1 MKDNKDEEKTLF
13 QAIDAVDD
21 KFLMETLKD
30 MEKRKNQNHKQQL
43 KFKQMTPMVKA
54 ATIALICFLTLG
66 ISVSVAAAT
75 SKTFRQWI
83 QKTFMSQTIYKVT
96 QTKDV
101 SDHKKTQKIVL
112 KDNMEIKQ
120 GHNQSFI
127 CQYHYEGKYDVE
139 VTDKVYT
146 IEGNHLKELKP
157 EKKWFHGIYNGRKFS
172 FQYAVIRGEIYVYNV
187 KGNISDIF
195 WKVWDEDMIYVSLYH
210 MNKKDD
216 IIQKE
221 CIAKLNLKTRKET
234 KQPEIS
240 GYAHNEEICFI
251 GKDKI
256 VAMGN
261 PVMTKNSEYN
271 VWNKINLK
279 TAKATKQWDDRSKEE
294 QYSNN
299 EWYVYKEKKGKLHL
313 KHLAYETSID
323 IPDVKTVHIIDDAGD
338 YALFDDDQGND
349 YLCNLRNKTYKK
361 FILPKKFRD
370 DTQMYLAGKEKKM
383 LVQHEKEIYLIDI
396 SDMYK
401 NIQPRK

>member
-30 MEKRKNQNHKQQL
+30 MEKRKNKNHKQQL

-101 SDHKKTQKIVL
+101 SDHKKNQKIVL

-195 WKVWDEDMIYVSLYH
+195 WKVWDEDTIYVSLHH

-221 CIAKLNLKTRKET
+221 CIAKLNLKTGKET
-234 KQPEIS
+234 KQPGIS

-338 YALFDDDQGND
+338 YVLFDDDQGND

-383 LVQHEKEIYLIDI
+383 LVQHGKEIYLIDI

>member
-101 SDHKKTQKIVL
+101 SDHKKNQKIVL

-195 WKVWDEDMIYVSLYH
+195 WKVWDEDTIYVSLYH

-221 CIAKLNLKTRKET
+221 CIAKLNLKTGKVT
-234 KQPEIS
+234 KQPGIS

-279 TAKATKQWDDRSKEE
+279 TAKAIKQWDDRSKEE

-338 YALFDDDQGND
+338 YVLFDDDQGND

-383 LVQHEKEIYLIDI
+383 LVQHGKEIYLIDI

>member
-101 SDHKKTQKIVL
+101 SDHKKNQKIVL

-157 EKKWFHGIYNGRKFS
+157 DSLTVHTLAIKKASTLINDSQGALDKLRTYNIEDFMKISADAADYLGMKPYYLYRQKNMLS
-172 FQYAVIRGEIYVYNV
+172 NLENIGYAL
-187 KGNISDIF
+187 
-195 WKVWDEDMIYVSLYH
+195 EDKISLYNIAI
-210 MNKKDD
+210 MEEKQTIIAFGSGSVSKFTYPEENRIERVSNIKDVKLYID
-216 IIQKE
+216 NVEQV
-221 CIAKLNLKTRKET
+221 IAKKNKE
-234 KQPEIS
+234 
-240 GYAHNEEICFI
+240 
-251 GKDKI
+251 
-256 VAMGN
+256 V
-261 PVMTKNSEYN
+261 
-271 VWNKINLK
+271 
-279 TAKATKQWDDRSKEE
+279 
-294 QYSNN
+294 
-299 EWYVYKEKKGKLHL
+299 EKW
-313 KHLAYETSID
+313 I
-323 IPDVKTVHIIDDAGD
+323 
-338 YALFDDDQGND
+338 
-349 YLCNLRNKTYKK
+349 
-361 FILPKKFRD
+361 
-370 DTQMYLAGKEKKM
+370 
-383 LVQHEKEIYLIDI
+383 
-396 SDMYK
+396 
-401 NIQPRK
+401 

>member
-195 WKVWDEDMIYVSLYH
+195 WKVWDEDTIYVSLYH

-221 CIAKLNLKTRKET
+221 CIAKLNLKT
-234 KQPEIS
+234 
-240 GYAHNEEICFI
+240 
-251 GKDKI
+251 
-256 VAMGN
+256 
-261 PVMTKNSEYN
+261 
-271 VWNKINLK
+271 
-279 TAKATKQWDDRSKEE
+279 
-294 QYSNN
+294 
-299 EWYVYKEKKGKLHL
+299 
-313 KHLAYETSID
+313 
-323 IPDVKTVHIIDDAGD
+323 
-338 YALFDDDQGND
+338 
-349 YLCNLRNKTYKK
+349 
-361 FILPKKFRD
+361 
-370 DTQMYLAGKEKKM
+370 
-383 LVQHEKEIYLIDI
+383 
-396 SDMYK
+396 
-401 NIQPRK
+401 

>member
-30 MEKRKNQNHKQQL
+30 MEKRKNKNHKQQL

-101 SDHKKTQKIVL
+101 SDHKKNQKIVL

-195 WKVWDEDMIYVSLYH
+195 WKVWDEDTIYVSLYH

-221 CIAKLNLKTRKET
+221 CIAKLNLKTGKET
-234 KQPEIS
+234 KQPGIS

-338 YALFDDDQGND
+338 YVLFDDDQGND

-383 LVQHEKEIYLIDI
+383 LVQHGKEIYLIDI

>member
-101 SDHKKTQKIVL
+101 SDHKKNQKIVL

-127 CQYHYEGKYDVE
+127 CQ
-139 VTDKVYT
+139 
-146 IEGNHLKELKP
+146 
-157 EKKWFHGIYNGRKFS
+157 
-172 FQYAVIRGEIYVYNV
+172 
-187 KGNISDIF
+187 GNISDIF
-195 WKVWDEDMIYVSLYH
+195 WKVWDEDTIYVSLYH

-221 CIAKLNLKTRKET
+221 CIAKLNLKTGKVTKITDDTKICNMEMSPDGEWILLNYRSKGYWSALNLKTGKET
-234 KQPEIS
+234 KQPGIS

-279 TAKATKQWDDRSKEE
+279 TAKAIKQWDDRSKEE

-338 YALFDDDQGND
+338 YVLFDDDQGND

-383 LVQHEKEIYLIDI
+383 LVQHGKEIYLIDI

>member
-101 SDHKKTQKIVL
+101 SDHKKNQKIVL

-195 WKVWDEDMIYVSLYH
+195 WKVWDEDTIYVSLYH
-210 MNKKDD
+210 MSKKDD

-221 CIAKLNLKTRKET
+221 CIAKLNLKTGKET
-234 KQPEIS
+234 KQPGIS

-338 YALFDDDQGND
+338 YVLFDDDQGND

-383 LVQHEKEIYLIDI
+383 LVQHGKEIYLIDI

>member
-101 SDHKKTQKIVL
+101 SDHKKNQKIVL

-195 WKVWDEDMIYVSLYH
+195 WKVWDEDTIYVSLYH
-210 MNKKDD
+210 MSKKDD

-221 CIAKLNLKTRKET
+221 CIAKLNLKTGKET
-234 KQPEIS
+234 KQPGIS

-279 TAKATKQWDDRSKEE
+279 TAKVTKQWDDRSKEE

-338 YALFDDDQGND
+338 YVLFDDDQGND

-361 FILPKKFRD
+361 FILQKKFRD

-383 LVQHEKEIYLIDI
+383 LVQHGKEIYLIDI

>member
-101 SDHKKTQKIVL
+101 SDHKKNQKIVL

-157 EKKWFHGIYNGRKFS
+157 EKKWFHGIYDGRKFS

-195 WKVWDEDMIYVSLYH
+195 WKVWDEDTIYVSLYH

-221 CIAKLNLKTRKET
+221 CIAKLNLKTGKET
-234 KQPEIS
+234 KQPGIS

-338 YALFDDDQGND
+338 YVLFDDDQGND

-383 LVQHEKEIYLIDI
+383 LVQHGKEIYLIDI

-401 NIQPRK
+401 NI